1 MGGERLAGA
10 GWRRSSRG
18 PAVPGRVLEET
29 VSRHVPGQ
37 PGLPG
42 QPAAAGP
49 YPAKRLAGLIARQPL
64 VLVVGPPGPGRAAAL
79 TVLAGPAAGGTMID
93 LGALWMA
100 VDPPGDRPRTVRLNG
115 APSTVG
121 RRGWEAIA
129 GAIGAVAVPPSVVL
143 VDTFQG
149 LVAALGAAGAAETIN
164 ALVLPGRTVVVVLD
178 ESAEMQRFGALAARH
193 GVIVS
198 VDGPVI
204 REVRPVADPSEVA
217 VGPLGAVPPGT
228 VSLGSVP
235 PGRQEPAASDEP
247 GAPSPRRPW
256 PPLAEPAE
264 VGVPEA
270 GAGAPEADEWAG
282 APGAGAESA
291 ADRRRRWWRR
301 SSQPAEPA
309 EPVVPGQAVRLP
321 TGPTVVV
328 AVTDATGAV
337 VERAL
342 APGGY
347 YLIRLRMN
355 APSGGRGSSE
365 PSVGAW
371 VEVEVI
377 AEAVAVPAG
386 PHAMFVPR
394 DGAAW
399 ACPCQPGGPHTCLP
413 EERSE
418 TLDLPFVA
426 PRRPDVYPVHIAIR
440 RRATVVHQTRLEL
453 QVALDGAGPAPRSTV
468 TYQA

>member
-18 PAVPGRVLEET
+18 PAVPGGVLEET

-37 PGLPG
+37 PGQPG
-42 QPAAAGP
+42 QPAADGP

-143 VDTFQG
+143 VDTFEG

-178 ESAEMQRFGALAARH
+178 DPAEIQRFGALAARH

-204 REVRPVADPSEVA
+204 REVRP
-217 VGPLGAVPPGT
+217 
-228 VSLGSVP
+228 
-235 PGRQEPAASDEP
+235 AASD

-256 PPLAEPAE
+256 PDAAAPLAVPGEPT
-264 VGVPEA
+264 EA
-270 GAGAPEADEWAG
+270 GAGAPEAGAGASGDGAGLRDAGADVPEGGARLPQDGARVG
-282 APGAGAESA
+282 APGHVEESPA
-291 ADRRRRWWRR
+291 YRRWRWWRH
-301 SSQPAEPA
+301 SEPAEPA
-309 EPVVPGQAVRLP
+309 EPVVPAQAVRLP

-347 YLIRLRMN
+347 YLIRLRMET
-355 APSGGRGSSE
+355 PSGGREPSE
-365 PSVGAW
+365 PGVGAW
-371 VEVEVI
+371 VEVGVI
-377 AEAVAVPAG
+377 AEAVTVPAG

-394 DGAAW
+394 NGAAW
-399 ACPCQPGGPHTCLP
+399 VCPCQPGGPHTCLP
-413 EERSE
+413 EERSA

-426 PRRPDVYPVHIAIR
+426 PRRPDVYRVHIAIR

-453 QVALDGAGPAPRSTV
+453 PVALDGAGPAPTSTV
-468 TYQA
+468 TYQ